1 MHVWC
6 TMYLVKKNFC
16 QIITYCIC
24 QIAPVLVS
32 QSLLERMRNNFMVVE
47 IWDKK
52 TNAENDKVGYL
63 KQFG

>member
-1 MHVWC
+1 MV
-6 TMYLVKKNFC
+6 YVSLV
-16 QIITYCIC
+16 CILILC

-52 TNAENDKVGYL
+52 TNAENDKVVY
-63 KQFG
+63 QVS

>member
-1 MHVWC
+1 
-6 TMYLVKKNFC
+6 MYIMVYVSLV
-16 QIITYCIC
+16 CILILC

-52 TNAENDKVGYL
+52 TNAENDKVVY
-63 KQFG
+63 QVS

>member
-1 MHVWC
+1 MV
-6 TMYLVKKNFC
+6 YVLLV
-16 QIITYCIC
+16 CILILC

-52 TNAENDKVGYL
+52 TNAENDKVVY
-63 KQFG
+63 QVS

>member
-1 MHVWC
+1 
-6 TMYLVKKNFC
+6 MYIGLLVL
-16 QIITYCIC
+16 C

-52 TNAENDKVGYL
+52 TNAENDKVVY
-63 KQFG
+63 QVY